1 MSLKFFLTLGS
12 RARALKMRRKL
23 HDRKLPAVMENFM
36 NEKKDSKMIGTES
49 PRKIDQSSFENHTI
63 FKSND
68 ETVKKE
74 THKHHD
80 WDSKINTNFYN
91 LKDPFNDRED

>member
-12 RARALKMRRKL
+12 RARALKMSRRL
-23 HDRKLPAVMENFM
+23 HDRKLPTVMENFM
-36 NEKKDSKMIGTES
+36 NEKKDSKLIGTES

-68 ETVKKE
+68 EANNRK
-74 THKHHD
+74 
-80 WDSKINTNFYN
+80 WDSKINTNPYN

>member
-12 RARALKMRRKL
+12 RARALKMSRRL
-23 HDRKLPAVMENFM
+23 HDRKLPQVMENFM

-49 PRKIDQSSFENHTI
+49 PRKIDQSSFQHNVTV
-63 FKSND
+63 
-68 ETVKKE
+68 ETE
-74 THKHHD
+74 MHKHHD
-80 WDSKINTNFYN
+80 WDSKINTNPYN

>member
-12 RARALKMRRKL
+12 RTRALKMSRRL

-68 ETVKKE
+68 EANNRK
-74 THKHHD
+74 
-80 WDSKINTNFYN
+80 WDSKINTNPYN